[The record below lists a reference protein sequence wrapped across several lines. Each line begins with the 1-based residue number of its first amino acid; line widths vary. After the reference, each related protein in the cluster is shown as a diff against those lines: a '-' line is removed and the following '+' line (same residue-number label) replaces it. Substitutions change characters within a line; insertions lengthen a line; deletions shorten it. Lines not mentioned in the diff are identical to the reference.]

1 MKLYRLFAF
10 AAALAIS
17 VLLASAPG
25 LILRAEARHRQLT
38 VTEQHVAIADGTSE
52 VSRDS
57 IRR

>member
-17 VLLASAPG
+17 VFLATAPG
-25 LILRAEARHRQLT
+25 LVLRAEARHRRLT
-38 VTEQHVAIADGTSE
+38 VTAQHVAVADGTSE